1 MVPKYPIYIPS
12 KNRWK
17 SRLTSKALEKMNVPY
32 HIIVESQE
40 YDNYASVIDK
50 QKILILPQEYKD
62 NYDTFW
68 KDDDKRTGAGPARNF
83 IWDYSV
89 KNKEKWHWCI
99 DDNINSF
106 RRLHHNLKIKVGSGT
121 IFKCAED
128 FAERYKNVVLSG
140 FNYDYLCKGEDKLPP
155 YVPNT
160 RIYSCILIRNDI
172 PFRWRGRYNEDTD
185 LSLRVLKAG
194 LCTIQFNA
202 FLQDKTP
209 TQQMGG
215 GNSDDFYFVEG
226 TENKSKMLRDMHPDV
241 TKISQKFNRVHHHV
255 DYRRFKKNKL
265 IKKKDYTM
273 KQKIDNYGMILSTL

>member
-1 MVPKYPIYIPS
+1 MNPKYPIYIIS
-12 KNRWK
+12 KSRWE

-50 QKILILPQEYKD
+50 KKILILPQEYKD

-68 KDDDKRTGAGPARNF
+68 KDDDKRTGSGPARNYV
-83 IWDYSV
+83 WDHSIENGH
-89 KNKEKWHWCI
+89 KCHWLL

-128 FAERYKNVVLSG
+128 FTERYENVAISG
-140 FNYDYLCKGEDKLPP
+140 FNYDYFCKGEDQLPP

-160 RIYSCILIRNDI
+160 RIYSCLFIRNDI
-172 PFRWRGRYNEDTD
+172 PYRWRGRYNEDTD
-185 LSLRVLKAG
+185 LSLRVLKDG

-215 GNSDDFYFVEG
+215 GNTDELYQEG
-226 TENKSKMLRDMHPDV
+226 THNKSQMLVDMHPDV
-241 TKISQKFNRVHHHV
+241 TTLVHKFNRIHHHV
-255 DYRRFKKNKL
+255 NYRPFKKNKL
-265 IKKKDYTM
+265 IRKKDYTIR
-273 KQKIDNYGMILSTL
+273 QKIDNYGMILSTL